1 MVGYAQLFT
10 EEEHAVMGAL
20 RMHGVDIQINTP
32 GTILRD
38 HKNPE
43 EVMYI
48 LRGRGLGVA
57 EGIEHKISA
66 GSFLYTPEGDIH
78 GIRRVDET
86 LQYVLVEFINH
97 DKMWTERAFTKD

>member
-1 MVGYAQLFT
+1 
-10 EEEHAVMGAL
+10 
-20 RMHGVDIQINTP
+20 MHGVDIQINTP
-32 GTILRD
+32 STILRD

-48 LRGRGLGVA
+48 LRGAGIGVA
-57 EGIEHKISA
+57 EGIEHEISA

-86 LQYVLVEFINH
+86 LQYVLVEFIHH
-97 DKMWTERAFTKD
+97 DKMWTERSNTKY